1 MNVSARFDYSEAFG
15 RQIGVLREEE
25 QDQLRTATVALAGL
39 GGAGGAHLA
48 ALLRLGV
55 GRFHL
60 ADPDRFEL
68 ANFSRQ
74 WGATIDTV
82 GRNKAEAMA
91 EMAARVNPEVRLR
104 VFPEGVTAANLGDF
118 LDGADLVIDA
128 IDFFGLDP
136 RRLLMAECRR
146 RGLTV
151 LLASPAGFGASVV
164 VFPPVGDSFDEHFGL
179 RDGMTRLEH
188 LLAFAVGVGYGL
200 SEDVDL
206 ARVDLVRETGPAV
219 GTACLLAAA
228 MTATE
233 AVKLMARRG
242 PAPTGPYGVHFDPL
256 RGRTVVLGKVPG
268 LVDSAEGRAIRE
280 AFLRRMPGLGALLN
294 REHA

>member
-1 MNVSARFDYSEAFG
+1 MSTAAHFDYSEAFG
-15 RQIGVLREEE
+15 RQIGVLKEEE
-25 QDQLRTATVALAGL
+25 QHRLRAATVALAGL
-39 GGAGGAHLA
+39 GGAGGAQFV

-74 WGATIDTV
+74 LGALIDTV

-91 EMAARVNPEVRLR
+91 EMGARVNPEVGMR
-104 VFPEGVTAANLGDF
+104 VFPEGVNATNLLDF
-118 LDGADLVIDA
+118 LDGVDLVIDA
-128 IDFFGLDP
+128 IDFFAVAV

-151 LLASPAGFGASVV
+151 VLASPVGFGASVV
-164 VFPPVGDSFDEHFGL
+164 VFPPAGDSFEEHFGL
-179 RDGMTRLEH
+179 RDGMTRFEQ
-188 LLAFAVGVGYGL
+188 LLAFALGVGYGL
-200 SEDVDL
+200 SEEVDL
-206 ARVDLVRETGPAV
+206 TRVDLSRATGPAV

-228 MTATE
+228 MSATE
-233 AVKLMARRG
+233 AVKLIARQG

-256 RGRTVVLGKVPG
+256 RGRTVALGKLPG
-268 LVDSAEGRAIRE
+268 LADSPEGRALRD
-280 AFLRRMPGLGALLN
+280 AFLRRMPGLGELLE
-294 REHA
+294 REPA